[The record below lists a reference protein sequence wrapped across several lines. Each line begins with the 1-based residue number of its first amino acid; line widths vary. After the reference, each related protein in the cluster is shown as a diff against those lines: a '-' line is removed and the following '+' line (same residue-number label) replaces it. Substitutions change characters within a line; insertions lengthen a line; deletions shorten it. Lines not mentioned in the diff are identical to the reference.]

1 MRERPE
7 KEGRGTSRR
16 EEYEGKGHAT
26 DLILAGARIGQS
38 RKKYMIKKIVNHYA
52 GTQRFLSDFF
62 VLSNF
67 LEI

>member
-1 MRERPE
+1 V
-7 KEGRGTSRR
+7 
-16 EEYEGKGHAT
+16 GKGHAT
-26 DLILAGARIGQS
+26 DLILAGASIGQS
-38 RKKYMIKKIVNHYA
+38 RKKYLIKKIVNHYA